1 MGLTRACK
9 TTTHTK
15 RSPETDGRLLPV
27 VTGDTSM
34 GEVSGEFPQ
43 QVAGIA
49 ALSEPVRRR
58 LYEHVVG
65 QRRPVSRDEAATA
78 AGIKR
83 PLAAF
88 HLDKLVDE
96 GLLDVEYRRLTGRTG
111 PGAGRPAKLYYRSP
125 REFDVTLPPREY
137 DLAGR
142 VLAAGIQ
149 RSAETGDDVLT
160 CVREVAFE
168 EGEQLAGG
176 AGADAVETL
185 VAALR
190 EHGFEPRREDDGVS
204 LGNCPF
210 HVLAQD
216 FTELVCGMNL
226 SLCQGLSD
234 AVELERAGLHPVLQ
248 PRDGRCCVAF
258 TAAGS

>member
-1 MGLTRACK
+1 M
-9 TTTHTK
+9 
-15 RSPETDGRLLPV
+15 SE
-27 VTGDTSM
+27 
-34 GEVSGEFPQ
+34 EFPQ

-58 LYEHVVG
+58 LYEHVVK
-65 QRRPVSRDEAATA
+65 QCRPVSRDEAATA

-96 GLLDVEYRRLTGRTG
+96 GLLEVEYRRLTGRSG
-111 PGAGRPAKLYYRSP
+111 PGAGRPAKLYYRSA

-142 VLAAGIQ
+142 VLATGIQ
-149 RSAETGDDVLT
+149 RSAETGGDVT
-160 CVREVAFE
+160 ACVRQAAFE
-168 EGEQLAGG
+168 RGEQLA
-176 AGADAVETL
+176 AGEGSDAVEALITG
-185 VAALR
+185 LR
-190 EHGFEPRREDDGVS
+190 EHGYEPRREDDGVT

-210 HVLAQD
+210 HALAQD

-226 SLCQGLSD
+226 ALCEGLSD
-234 AVELERAGLHPVLQ
+234 AVGLDRAGLRPALEPHA
-248 PRDGRCCVAF
+248 GRCCVRF
-258 TAAGS
+258 TPALDTPPPLK

>member
-1 MGLTRACK
+1 M
-9 TTTHTK
+9 
-15 RSPETDGRLLPV
+15 PE
-27 VTGDTSM
+27 
-34 GEVSGEFPQ
+34 EEFPQ

-65 QRRPVSRDEAATA
+65 QSSPVSRDEAARA

-149 RSAETGDDVLT
+149 RSAETGEDVLT
-160 CVREVAFE
+160 CVRHVAFE
-168 EGEQLAGG
+168 RGEDLA
-176 AGADAVETL
+176 AVTDSDPVEAL
-185 VAALR
+185 MAALR
-190 EHGFEPRREDDGVS
+190 DHGYEPRHEGDGVT

-210 HVLAQD
+210 HALAQD

-226 SLCQGLSD
+226 SLCQGLAD
-234 AVELERAGLHPVLQ
+234 AVELDRAGLQPALQ
-248 PRDGRCCVAF
+248 PRDGRCCVTF
-258 TAAGS
+258 TTAGPSSLR

>member
-1 MGLTRACK
+1 MSK
-9 TTTHTK
+9 
-15 RSPETDGRLLPV
+15 D
-27 VTGDTSM
+27 
-34 GEVSGEFPQ
+34 FPQ

-65 QRRPVSRDEAATA
+65 QSGPVSREEAATA

-96 GLLDVEYRRLTGRTG
+96 GLLDVEYRRLTGRSG
-111 PGAGRPAKLYYRSP
+111 PGAGRPAKLYFRSS

-137 DLAGR
+137 DLAGS
-142 VLAAGIQ
+142 VLAAGVQ
-149 RSAETGDDVLT
+149 RSAETGDDVMD
-160 CVREVAFE
+160 CVRQVAFQRGE
-168 EGEQLAGG
+168 ELVASAGP
-176 AGADAVETL
+176 DAVQAL
-185 VAALR
+185 IAVLR
-190 EHGFEPRREDDGVS
+190 EHGYEPRREDDGTVT

-210 HVLAQD
+210 HALAQD
-216 FTELVCGMNL
+216 FVDLVCGMNL
-226 SLCQGLSD
+226 ALCQGLSD
-234 AVELERAGLHPVLQ
+234 ALQLDRAGLQAALQ